1 MLGLGGTPGI
11 RTSQDDISAGRD
23 NAGRDIRNQTTVNN
37 YNGHSS
43 AKTNQLVELGLRYLE
58 EREQN
63 LGGYRPLIDK
73 LEHYYSLA
81 EDEVEVIGLQK
92 KLELGG
98 YTSLYGFAAKTKEM
112 FVKHLTKHQF
122 SEAAQKM
129 YAILLVET
137 YSCFEQ
143 HVYPSIVAGI
153 PAPQIMLLVQEY
165 VYTHLE
171 ERLGANVLDLYKDEI
186 CGMLFFLT
194 GNCHVKWH

>member
-1 MLGLGGTPGI
+1 MFGATPGT
-11 RTSQDDISAGRD
+11 RTSQDDINAGRD
-23 NAGRDIRNQTTVNN
+23 NAGRDIRHETTIHN
-37 YNGHSS
+37 YNGRS
-43 AKTNQLVELGLRYLE
+43 AAWVNKLVELSRKYLE

-73 LEHYYSLA
+73 LEHYSTLA
-81 EDEVEVIGLQK
+81 EDEVDVIGLQK

-98 YTSLYGFAAKTKEM
+98 YSSIYGFAVKTKEM

-137 YSCFEQ
+137 YACFEQ
-143 HVYPSIVAGI
+143 HVYPSIVAGV
-153 PAPQIMLLVQEY
+153 PMPQVMRIVEEH
-165 VYTHLE
+165 VYAYLE
-171 ERLGANVLDLYKDEI
+171 EKLGDNVLDLYKDEI